1 MKFKVYIHRR
11 KTNNEVFYVGI
22 AKIQKETSKYDR
34 PSDTW
39 KRSKEW
45 KQEYKEFGRK
55 VQIYKVNLSLLE
67 AYREEIRLI
76 NYYGRRDLGTGIL
89 VNKTHGGDGGMGI
102 PMPKGKDEPTSKP
115 IVDVHTGKIK
125 FYGYRE
131 VAEHFKVDKSYV
143 GKVLRT
149 GGGGTGYKWGLM
161 LKTRYEY
168 LLKRGIDPVSYLK
181 KRSDIADRNF
191 EKAIKYKRTD
201 EHKEK
206 MREIVKAQYIS
217 GERVAKPR
225 LGGENP
231 MSRGVV
237 NVETGMTWET
247 CVQAARDNG
256 MTRYQMSRRC
266 HGRIEKDK
274 RFKYILNK

>member
-45 KQEYKEFGRK
+45 KEVYKEFGRK

-89 VNKTHGGDGGMGI
+89 VNKTCGGDGGMGI

-115 IVDVHTGKIK
+115 IVDVRTGKVV

-131 VAEHFKVDKSYV
+131 AAEHFGVDKSHI
-143 GKVLRT
+143 GKVLRKVGS
-149 GGGGTGYKWGLM
+149 GGIAQFNWGLM
-161 LKTRYEY
+161 LKTRYDYMLEQ
-168 LLKRGIDPVSYLK
+168 GIDPVAYLK
-181 KRSDIADRNF
+181 KQSDIANRNIR
-191 EKAIKYKRTD
+191 KGYKRT
-201 EHKEK
+201 KK
-206 MREIVKAQYIS
+206 QNQRMREIVKAQYIS
-217 GERVAKPR
+217 GKRVVKPR

-231 MSRGVV
+231 MSRGVI
-237 NVETGMTWET
+237 NVKTGTTWET

-256 MTRYQMSRRC
+256 MTRHQMSRRC